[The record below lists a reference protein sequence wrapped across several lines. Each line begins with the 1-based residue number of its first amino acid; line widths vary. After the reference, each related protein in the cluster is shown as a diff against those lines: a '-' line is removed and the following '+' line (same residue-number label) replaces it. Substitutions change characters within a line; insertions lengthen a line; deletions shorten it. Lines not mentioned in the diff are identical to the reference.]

1 MTNCS
6 PNDLG
11 AGVVAQL
18 AKVYSAPVE
27 ASKQRFHP
35 SRIKGIKTFPG
46 LAMEAEGGN
55 KHESLVHNKARNRR
69 ARPPEGR
76 EKYEF

>member
-18 AKVYSAPVE
+18 ATVYSAPVE

-55 KHESLVHNKARNRR
+55 KHADSTRVRR
-69 ARPPEGR
+69 RDSGS
-76 EKYEF
+76 